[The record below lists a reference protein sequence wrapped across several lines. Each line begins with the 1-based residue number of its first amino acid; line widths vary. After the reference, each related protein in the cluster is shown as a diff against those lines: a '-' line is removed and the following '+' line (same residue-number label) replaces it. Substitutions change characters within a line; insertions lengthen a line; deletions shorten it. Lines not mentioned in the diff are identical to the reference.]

1 MGNSKYGGRS
11 SSRPYRDSSRFRSK
25 SRNQEKSA
33 ERPKSDL
40 LKKVETMEKE
50 IGVIKTSIKNM
61 EEMMK
66 KITINTKF
74 VEEEIFI
81 DVKYVEKEIENTMII
96 DSGAPV
102 SLMSSNWFNNYIKEA
117 KVDNEQIK
125 KSSSNRRFRL
135 GKK

>member
-1 MGNSKYGGRS
+1 
-11 SSRPYRDSSRFRSK
+11 
-25 SRNQEKSA
+25 
-33 ERPKSDL
+33 
-40 LKKVETMEKE
+40 MEKDN
-50 IGVIKTSIKNM
+50 VAIKTSIKNI

-66 KITINTKF
+66 KVTINTKF

-102 SLMSSNWFNNYIKEA
+102 SLMSSEWFNNYIKEA

-125 KSSSNRRFRL
+125 KSSSRRPFRL
-135 GKK
+135 GKT